1 MVIDEC
7 EPIYTCRVTVANLSV
22 AKKIVKVIE
31 YVASPEL

>member
-1 MVIDEC
+1 MSVNQYILA
-7 EPIYTCRVTVANLSV
+7 VANLSV